1 MLVSSSDCGCDAKR
15 ICYDREMIMKCVQDK
30 LSITWDLPGIGET
43 LPKFR

>member
-15 ICYDREMIMKCVQDK
+15 ICYDRGMIMKCVQDK
-30 LSITWDLPGIGET
+30 LSITWDLPYIRET